1 MARYEEYTAKQQN
14 EMNRLA
20 ARATRYKM
28 KIDEVNKKL
37 AEPVIS
43 FEDNLKL
50 REMLKMFKD
59 LYQKATD
66 EIKVVM
72 EQKNIYSNHL
82 KEAKVHIDAA
92 EELKKKW
99 GF

>member
-1 MARYEEYTAKQQN
+1 MARFDEFTAKQQN

-37 AEPVIS
+37 AAPIIS
-43 FEDNLKL
+43 FEDNQKL
-50 REMLKMFKD
+50 REMLRMFRE
-59 LYQKATD
+59 LYKKAVD
-66 EIKVVM
+66 EIGEVTK
-72 EQKNIYSNHL
+72 QRDIYKQHLEEAKNHL
-82 KEAKVHIDAA
+82 DKA

>member
-37 AEPVIS
+37 AEPIIS

-50 REMLKMFKD
+50 REMLKTFKD

-82 KEAKVHIDAA
+82 KEAKVHIEAA